1 MGTAVAAR
9 ISESG
14 NHVPDSTAPSK
25 RIRIWVALA
34 VGLASAIF
42 TAVAFARPDASP
54 DFEFWWRG
62 AQILLAGDNPYLMA
76 PNTQGWSLPD
86 PLFYPLPTLILTAPL
101 SWLSLPLAGAVFMG
115 TSGGLL
121 AWLVTRDGLWR
132 LWMFGTASYFMAC
145 KVGQWSPLIMAVA
158 FLPGAGFLAAMKP
171 NLGLAL
177 LSYRPSRDAILGCIA
192 VGLVSFALLPS
203 WLLDWHTNT
212 ASLVGHPPPIL
223 TPVGAL
229 VLLALLRWR
238 RPEARLLLAMAC
250 VPQLLFFADQLPLF
264 LIPRTRREMMTLT
277 LCSAIGFFVWYI
289 RFADNPAYVL
299 AAAPYVIWSSY
310 IPCLAMVLRR
320 PNAGD
325 TPGWIDRALARVVR
339 FTSRRPY
346 STSSGRSTVAHR
358 RRSVGAWQERP
369 AHTGKHGIM

>member
-1 MGTAVAAR
+1 MDMIVAAR
-9 ISESG
+9 SGESS
-14 NHVPDSTAPSK
+14 NYATTSTAPSQRT
-25 RIRIWVALA
+25 RIRVALA
-34 VGLASAIF
+34 VGVASAIF

-62 AQILLAGDNPYLMA
+62 AQILLAGGNPYLVA
-76 PNTQGWSLPD
+76 PNTPGWPLPD
-86 PLFYPLPTLILTAPL
+86 PLFYPLPTLLLTAPL
-101 SWLSLPLAGAVFMG
+101 SWLSLPVAGAIFMG
-115 TSGGLL
+115 ISGGLL

-132 LWMFGTASYFMAC
+132 LWIFGTASYFMAC
-145 KVGQWSPLIMAVA
+145 KVGQWSPIIMLVA

-177 LSYRPSRDAILGCIA
+177 LSYRPAWRAILGCVV
-192 VGLVSFALLPS
+192 VGLVSFAILPS
-203 WLLDWHTNT
+203 WLLDWHANT
-212 ASLVGHPPPIL
+212 TSLVGHAPPIL
-223 TPVGAL
+223 TPAGAL

-264 LIPRTRREMMTLT
+264 LIPRTRREMKTLT

-310 IPCLAMVLRR
+310 LPCLVMVLRR

-325 TPGWIDRALARVVR
+325 TPEWIERALARVARV
-339 FTSRRPY
+339 SRWR
-346 STSSGRSTVAHR
+346 TRAASSGTNI
-358 RRSVGAWQERP
+358 VGQGRHTCASQQNRP
-369 AHTGKHGIM
+369 ARIAKYDVL